1 MAAQNQPAFSLR
13 DGAIKLTCWAN
24 KGENNKTFHSV
35 DVTRSYKTDDSD
47 DWKET
52 RQFSGS
58 DILKA
63 SALMQE
69 AYAKIREL
77 RSESVEAVAS

>member
-24 KGENNKTFHSV
+24 KGDKDKT
-35 DVTRSYKTDDSD
+35 
-47 DWKET
+47 
-52 RQFSGS
+52 
-58 DILKA
+58 ILKA